1 MKIMKMISNAGYP
14 LSAPLGAAAVRERRL
29 DTPPVTHP
37 GHSRV
42 PTWEAYPVF
51 GIAVDVV
58 RKPGD
63 AVQAC
68 VPSFHRRARY
78 LT

>member
-1 MKIMKMISNAGYP
+1 MKIMKMIGNAGYP
-14 LSAPLGAAAVRERRL
+14 LSAPLGAAVRERRL
-29 DTPPVTHP
+29 DTPPATHP

-42 PTWEAYPVF
+42 PTWEANPVF

-68 VPSFHRRARY
+68 VPSSRRRARY